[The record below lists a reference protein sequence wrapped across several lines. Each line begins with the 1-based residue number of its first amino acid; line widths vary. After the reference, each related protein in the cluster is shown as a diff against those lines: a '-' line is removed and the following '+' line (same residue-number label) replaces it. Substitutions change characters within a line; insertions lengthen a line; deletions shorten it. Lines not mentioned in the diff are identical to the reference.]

1 MYECFYMMFQVLEL
15 PELEKEI
22 NVLIR
27 LCVRKGNQCFET
39 LCEQFDHISKN
50 TI

>member
-1 MYECFYMMFQVLEL
+1 MFCMMFQVLEL

-27 LCVRKGNQCFET
+27 LC
-39 LCEQFDHISKN
+39 EQFDHISN
-50 TI
+50 NYWRNLHPWTVLVVI